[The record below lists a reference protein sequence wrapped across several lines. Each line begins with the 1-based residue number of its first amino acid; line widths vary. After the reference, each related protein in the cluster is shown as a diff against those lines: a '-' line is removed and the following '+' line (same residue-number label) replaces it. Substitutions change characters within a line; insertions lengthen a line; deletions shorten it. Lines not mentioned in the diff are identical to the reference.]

1 MLLTAGEPRGYSEL
15 SEEKTEP
22 FSQSEIQARLQR
34 SRMEELKTMSSAVL
48 LDKLVVPPDKD
59 IRILLRPLAGNR
71 AICPGDQD
79 NCRLV
84 ALHAEGAGQDDA
96 PHKVLAV
103 TQRDRDIRFTV
114 TIPDVIPGVAL
125 QCELYYDPQSD
136 NQIFRNRSSLPV
148 TLSRISQE
156 PKDKRG
162 YQCDVNP
169 NYFQALAP
177 GTYRINMC
185 GTEALDFRILEKRL
199 MRLRGS
205 STSSSD
211 TSAMSDVVNS
221 AGKRSF
227 PADEDDALSPEK
239 RRRPSDTT
247 PEKKEDSLIMF
258 LPAKTNPLAFPH
270 TPAAENGKEL
280 STSNGHPLLD
290 MQADETVEVAP
301 GAKVVEY
308 TITKKEPI
316 ASTSLSSVFTAEYS
330 EVPAGVIVVKVLKTR
345 SPVAANN
352 EAAVAKDVIRQ
363 ADIWLREF
371 QSQENL
377 EHKSIVRLY
386 GGDARFLSL
395 YMEHVDAR
403 DLSSKSMWRN
413 PATDLFT
420 GDRSD
425 ALHILHD
432 IASALHYIHG
442 KGLVHND
449 IKPGNILYSR
459 ERGAVLCDLGLSSR
473 QSRDT
478 ASIGGTPWYVPP
490 EFIGRK
496 QRGPPSDVWAL
507 GVTMLYVLGKI
518 SWPDARAH
526 RNHPRHLHWL
536 IARVNSRDRDPAD
549 RMRQWLSEVTAARNG
564 LDIHDKLERLVH
576 GMLAPNPQS
585 RVTTKEIVSQLFVEA
600 APAR

>member
-1 MLLTAGEPRGYSEL
+1 MLLTMGDPRGHTEV

-22 FSQSEIQARLQR
+22 FSQTEIQARLQR
-34 SRMEELKTMSSAVL
+34 SRMEDLIAMNSAVL
-48 LDKLVVPPDKD
+48 LDTLIVPPDKD
-59 IRILLRPLAGNR
+59 IRILLRPLAGSR
-71 AICPGDQD
+71 AISPNDRD
-79 NCRLV
+79 NCKLV
-84 ALHAEGAGQDDA
+84 ALHTEEAEQDEA

-103 TQRDRDIRFTV
+103 TQRDRDIRFAL
-114 TIPDVIPGVAL
+114 TIPDVVPGVGL

-148 TLSRISQE
+148 TLCRISQT

-162 YQCDVNP
+162 YQDVVNP
-169 NYFQALAP
+169 NSFQALAP
-177 GTYRINMC
+177 GTYRLNMC
-185 GTEALDFRILEKRL
+185 GTDALDFRILEKRL
-199 MRLRGS
+199 MRLRGPS
-205 STSSSD
+205 NSSSD
-211 TSAMSDVVNS
+211 MSAMSDVMNS
-221 AGKRSF
+221 SGKRSLV
-227 PADEDDALSPEK
+227 AGEDDPLSPGK
-239 RRRPSDTT
+239 KRRPSDTAH
-247 PEKKEDSLIMF
+247 EKKEDGLIKF
-258 LPAKTNPLAFPH
+258 LPASNNPLASPQA
-270 TPAAENGKEL
+270 TAEKSKQLATAG
-280 STSNGHPLLD
+280 GHPLLD
-290 MQADETVEVAP
+290 LQPDETVEVAP
-301 GAKVVEY
+301 GVKEVEY
-308 TITKKEPI
+308 AITKKEPI

-330 EVPAGVIVVKVLKTR
+330 EVPAGLIVVKVLKTR
-345 SPVAANN
+345 SPFSANN

-403 DLSSKSMWRN
+403 DLSTKGMWRN

-425 ALHILHD
+425 GLQILRD
-432 IASALHYIHG
+432 IAGALHYIHG

-449 IKPGNILYSR
+449 IKPGNILYNR
-459 ERGAVLCDLGLSSR
+459 DRGAMLCDFGLSTS

-507 GVTMLYVLGKI
+507 GVTMLYVLGQI

-526 RNHPRHLHWL
+526 KNHPRHLHWL

-549 RMRQWLSEVTAARNG
+549 RMRQWLNEVTAARNG

-576 GMLAPNPQS
+576 GMLAPNPQG
-585 RVTTKEIVSQLFVEA
+585 RVTTKEIVSQLFPET
-600 APAR
+600 APER

>member
-1 MLLTAGEPRGYSEL
+1 MLLPTGEPRGYSEL

-59 IRILLRPLAGNR
+59 IRILLRPLAGSR
-71 AICPGDQD
+71 AISPGDQD

-84 ALHAEGAGQDDA
+84 ALHAEEAGQDEG

-114 TIPDVIPGVAL
+114 TIPDVVPGVAL

-136 NQIFRNRSSLPV
+136 NQIFRNRSILPV
-148 TLSRISQE
+148 TLSRISHE
-156 PKDKRG
+156 LKDKREC
-162 YQCDVNP
+162 QSDVNP
-169 NYFQALAP
+169 NCVEGLAP

-185 GTEALDFRILEKRL
+185 GTEALDFRILGKRL
-199 MRLRGS
+199 MRLRGPS
-205 STSSSD
+205 SSSSD
-211 TSAMSDVVNS
+211 LSAMSDGVNA

-227 PADEDDALSPEK
+227 VAGEDDPLGPEK
-239 RRRPSDTT
+239 RRRPSDPV
-247 PEKKEDSLIMF
+247 PEKEDSLIMF
-258 LPAKTNPLAFPH
+258 LPAKANPLAFPPPP
-270 TPAAENGKEL
+270 PAEKGKEL
-280 STSNGHPLLD
+280 SMSSGQPLLD
-290 MQADETVEVAP
+290 MQADETVEVAA

-345 SPVAANN
+345 SPLAANN

-413 PATDLFT
+413 TATDLFT

-459 ERGAVLCDLGLSSR
+459 ERGAVLCDLGLSTR

-478 ASIGGTPWYVPP
+478 ALIGGTPWYVPP

-549 RMRQWLSEVTAARNG
+549 RMRQWLTEVAAARNG

-585 RVTTKEIVSQLFVEA
+585 RVTTKEIVNQLLVDVT
-600 APAR
+600 PDI